1 MSVDQAFHESLDSG
15 SAEILQ
21 TEKAS
26 TYPEEVS
33 ISVRMNHSTFQD
45 RPSVATLP
53 PSGQL
58 DSSRN
63 MLYQGLRSGS
73 LADR

>member
-1 MSVDQAFHESLDSG
+1 MSVDQAFCESLDSG

-33 ISVRMNHSTFQD
+33 ISVRMNHSTFWD
-45 RPSVATLP
+45 RPSVATIA

-63 MLYQGLRSGS
+63 TLYQGLRSGS